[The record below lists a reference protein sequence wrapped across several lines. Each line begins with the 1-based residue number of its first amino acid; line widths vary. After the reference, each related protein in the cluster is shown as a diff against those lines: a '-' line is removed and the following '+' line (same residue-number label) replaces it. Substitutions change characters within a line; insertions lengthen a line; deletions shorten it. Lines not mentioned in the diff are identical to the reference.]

1 MRRKFGN
8 TLRKERV
15 AVSRNQIVVSRNQIT
30 GETNAS
36 FIGSQN
42 GWTATLGITKIPLKI
57 GRLKRCYWIQIK
69 RWEKRTAKDD
79 S

>member
-42 GWTATLGITKIPLKI
+42 G
-57 GRLKRCYWIQIK
+57 
-69 RWEKRTAKDD
+69 
-79 S
+79 